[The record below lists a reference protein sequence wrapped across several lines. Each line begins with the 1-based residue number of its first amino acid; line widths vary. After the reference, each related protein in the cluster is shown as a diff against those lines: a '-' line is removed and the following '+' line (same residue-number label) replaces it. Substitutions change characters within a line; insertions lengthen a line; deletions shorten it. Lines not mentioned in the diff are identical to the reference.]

1 MSCATQSSV
10 EISNHATVANGHTEE
25 SRSNREVIA
34 EGIEFLLCGPL
45 RENFADKYRGKR
57 HL

>member
-10 EISNHATVANGHTEE
+10 EISTVANGHTEE

-34 EGIEFLLCGPL
+34 EGIELFLCGPL